1 MRAREQTKAVEG
13 MVHIITDTTSGLP
26 PEIAARYGIPVI
38 PQVINF
44 GRESFL
50 ECEEMDSEMFMQR
63 LVSSDVLPQTAAP
76 PPELFVK
83 HMARLAA
90 DGQPILCIHPSSK
103 VSGTVRS
110 ASVAR
115 QQFPNADIRVMD
127 TLAIGGPLA
136 WMVIC
141 AAEWASEG
149 LDADTIWQR
158 LEAMIPQ
165 VRLYFTVDTLEFLQR
180 GGRIGGAKAL
190 LGNLLRIRPVL
201 KWHEGQVEPLIS
213 ERTRKR
219 ALQHMLNLAV
229 QEAPHDRDPMFS
241 VMHAAAPDVAEQMA
255 NEIRA
260 RFGDV
265 KLLVMNLVPAIVTHG
280 GPGAIGLGYF
290 VAR

>member
-1 MRAREQTKAVEG
+1 

-26 PEIAARYGIPVI
+26 PEIAARYDIPVV

-50 ECEEMDSEMFMQR
+50 ECEEMDSQMFMER

-83 HMARLAA
+83 HMERFAA

-103 VSGTVRS
+103 LSGTVRS
-110 ASVAR
+110 ASIAR
-115 QQFPNADIRVMD
+115 QRFPGADIRVMD

-141 AAEWASEG
+141 AAEWADEG

-158 LEAMIPQ
+158 LEAMISQ
-165 VRLYFTVDTLEFLQR
+165 VRLYFTVDTLEFLRR

-190 LGNLLRIRPVL
+190 LGNLLHIRPVL
-201 KWHEGQVEPLIS
+201 ALREGQVEPLVS
-213 ERTRKR
+213 ERTRTR
-219 ALQHMLNLAV
+219 ALQHMLSLAI
-229 QEAPHDRDPMFS
+229 QEAPRDREPMFS
-241 VMHAAAPDVAEQMA
+241 VMHAAAPDVAERMA
-255 NEIRA
+255 DEIRA
-260 RFGDV
+260 KFGEV
-265 KLLVMNLVPAIVTHG
+265 KLMVMNLVPAIVTHG

-290 VAR
+290 AR

>member
-1 MRAREQTKAVEG
+1 
-13 MVHIITDTTSGLP
+13 MVHIITDTTSGLS
-26 PEIAARYGIPVI
+26 PEIAARYDIPVI

-50 ECEEMDSEMFMQR
+50 ECEEMDSQMFMER

-76 PPELFVK
+76 PPESFVK
-83 HMARLAA
+83 HMERFAA

-149 LDADTIWQR
+149 LDVDAIWQR

-190 LGNLLRIRPVL
+190 LGNLLHIRPVL
-201 KWHEGQVEPLIS
+201 TWHEGQVEPLIS
-213 ERTRKR
+213 ERTRTR

-229 QEAPHDRDPMFS
+229 QEAPRDRDPMFS
-241 VMHAAAPDVAEQMA
+241 VMHAAAPDVAEHMA
-255 NEIRA
+255 DEIRA
-260 RFGDV
+260 RFGDAR
-265 KLLVMNLVPAIVTHG
+265 LMVMNLVPAIVTHG

-290 VAR
+290 VAP

>member
-1 MRAREQTKAVEG
+1 

-26 PEIAARYGIPVI
+26 PEIAARYDIPVV

-50 ECEEMDSEMFMQR
+50 ECEEMDSQMFMER

-83 HMARLAA
+83 HMERFAA

-103 VSGTVRS
+103 LSGTVRS
-110 ASVAR
+110 ASIAR

-141 AAEWASEG
+141 AAEWAGEG

-158 LEAMIPQ
+158 LEAIIPRI
-165 VRLYFTVDTLEFLQR
+165 RLYFTVDTLEYLRR

-190 LGNLLRIRPVL
+190 LGNLLHIRPVL
-201 KWHEGQVEPLIS
+201 ALREGQVEPLAS
-213 ERTRKR
+213 ERTRAR
-219 ALQHMLNLAV
+219 ALQHMLDLAV
-229 QEAPHDRDPMFS
+229 EEAPRDREPMFS
-241 VMHAAAPDVAEQMA
+241 VMHAAAPDVAEHMA
-255 NEIRA
+255 NEIRV
-260 RFGDV
+260 RFGEV
-265 KLLVMNLVPAIVTHG
+265 KLMVMNLVPAIVTHG

-290 VAR
+290 AD